1 MVVISFFTQKG
12 GVGKST
18 LAVITSSYLNYIKKK
33 KVVLIDADPQHS
45 CAIVRRTNLANIDI
59 YKEEMDKLSINQD
72 NIYPII
78 STSVEE
84 TLQAL
89 VKNKIEADYVIID
102 LPGNL
107 QDKILNVVFLSDYV
121 IVPLE
126 HDNASVETS
135 IRSCNTIKSIQPKS
149 KIKDIIAVFNKIP
162 YLQRNKVKSFT
173 SIIKQ
178 LGINVLDNYIGRC
191 DDASNNQI
199 RNTILPPSN
208 ERLSQVGEKLNL
220 GGFLSELYEHIS
232 NQ

>member
-1 MVVISFFTQKG
+1 MIISFFTQKG

-18 LAVITSSYLNYIKKK
+18 LAIITASYLAYIKKK
-33 KVVLIDADPQHS
+33 KVILIDADPQHS
-45 CAIVRRTNLANIDI
+45 SAIVRRTNLANIDI
-59 YKEEMDKLSINQD
+59 YKEEMEKLSINQD

-78 STSVEE
+78 STSVEDA
-84 TLQAL
+84 LQAL
-89 VKNKIEADYVIID
+89 IKGKLDADYVIID

-135 IRSCNTIKSIQPKS
+135 IRSCNTLKTIQAKS

-162 YLQRNKVKSFT
+162 YLQRNKVKTFS
-173 SIIKQ
+173 SIIRQ
-178 LGINVLDNYIGRC
+178 LDIKVLDNYIGRC

-220 GGFLSELYEHIS
+220 GGYLSELYDLIS
-232 NQ
+232 KV

>member
-1 MVVISFFTQKG
+1 MVISFFTQKG

-18 LAVITSSYLNYIKKK
+18 LSIITASYLAYIKKK

-59 YKEEMDKLSINQD
+59 YKDEMDKLYIGQND
-72 NIYPII
+72 IYPII
-78 STSVEE
+78 TTSVDEA
-84 TLQAL
+84 LQVL
-89 VKNKIEADYVIID
+89 VKNKLDADYIIID
-102 LPGNL
+102 LPGTL

-135 IRSCNTIKSIQPKS
+135 IRSCNTLKTIQPKS

-162 YLQRNKVKSFT
+162 YLQRNKVKTFT
-173 SIIKQ
+173 SIIRQ
-178 LGINVLDNYIGRC
+178 LDITVLDNYIGRC

-199 RNTILPPSN
+199 RNTILPPSD
-208 ERLSQVGEKLNL
+208 ERLAQVGEKLNL
-220 GGFLSELYEHIS
+220 GGYLSELYELIS
-232 NQ
+232 K

>member
-18 LAVITSSYLNYIKKK
+18 LAVITSSYLSYIKKK

-121 IVPLE
+121 LM
-126 HDNASVETS
+126 
-135 IRSCNTIKSIQPKS
+135 
-149 KIKDIIAVFNKIP
+149 
-162 YLQRNKVKSFT
+162 
-173 SIIKQ
+173 
-178 LGINVLDNYIGRC
+178 
-191 DDASNNQI
+191 
-199 RNTILPPSN
+199 
-208 ERLSQVGEKLNL
+208 
-220 GGFLSELYEHIS
+220 EL
-232 NQ
+232 